1 MVEFSHVILTFYIRK
16 VVVKSKKCFIW
27 YYLHLPLL
35 SISNSDSNSDI
46 SVSESVATNRRKLL
60 ICGESEKVGDNMSM
74 PFIDFLGVGA
84 I

>member
-1 MVEFSHVILTFYIRK
+1 MFKPEDFFNAGLCDELKMRSRDVRFDGLSMMGVVEQ
-16 VVVKSKKCFIW
+16 
-27 YYLHLPLL
+27 
-35 SISNSDSNSDI
+35 SNSDSNSDI